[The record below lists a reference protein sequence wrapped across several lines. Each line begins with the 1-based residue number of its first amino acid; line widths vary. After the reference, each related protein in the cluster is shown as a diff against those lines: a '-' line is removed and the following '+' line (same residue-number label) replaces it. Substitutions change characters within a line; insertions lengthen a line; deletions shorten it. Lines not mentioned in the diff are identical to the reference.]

1 MSSGTSSRLPDREG
15 SDATT
20 CAVALDPLGG
30 LRCAVCHT
38 APDPASLHGG
48 LWAAMRHVVL
58 CGPRASCMKKSLAG
72 LLMWRG
78 LPVPN
83 ARAHIS
89 KVPDVRAII
98 GQQDVWAGSTVH
110 ACKMCGQMA
119 TVWLQCSAS
128 TVGHSPGTVTVP
140 GNQTSRCH
148 AADRVRCGRMTRPDV
163 PTPLKTHS
171 NTTFSP
177 VHIGYYTP
185 VA

>member
-1 MSSGTSSRLPDREG
+1 LAPPTGSQPLPRWVWGPVLVPCRPGTPTYKLQVKTRSGACTHLPPDVLQHRILPPSQGGLQGYYMSSGTSSRLPDREG
-15 SDATT
+15 SDTTT

-38 APDPASLHGG
+38 APDPTSLHGG

-89 KVPDVRAII
+89 KVPDV
-98 GQQDVWAGSTVH
+98 
-110 ACKMCGQMA
+110 
-119 TVWLQCSAS
+119 
-128 TVGHSPGTVTVP
+128 
-140 GNQTSRCH
+140 
-148 AADRVRCGRMTRPDV
+148 VR
-163 PTPLKTHS
+163 
-171 NTTFSP
+171 
-177 VHIGYYTP
+177 I
-185 VA
+185 